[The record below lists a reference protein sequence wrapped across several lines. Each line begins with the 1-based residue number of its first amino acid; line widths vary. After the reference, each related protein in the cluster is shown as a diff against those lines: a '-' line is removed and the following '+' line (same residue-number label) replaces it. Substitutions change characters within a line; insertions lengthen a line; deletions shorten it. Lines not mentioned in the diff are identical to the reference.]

1 MAQTTGAIAESIYK
15 IEVSLNGSSWTDIS
29 GQANT
34 VEPSGG
40 DQQTGKQFTANGN
53 VPIVTNS
60 NKTDAVTVKCN
71 IVYTET
77 AGEGFMLVYAQ
88 YISTSKVIYLRY
100 SPAGGTTG
108 QKRYVCANAANTAI
122 AVPIIMCLP
131 PKVDA
136 ATGDPAMVEFSVL
149 TPQLY
154 QEVVP

>member
-1 MAQTTGAIAESIYK
+1 MAQTTGAIAQSIYK

-40 DQQTGKQFTANGN
+40 DQQTGKQFTASGG
-53 VPIVTNS
+53 VPIITNS
-60 NKTDAVTVKCN
+60 NKVDAITVKVN

-77 AGEGFMLVYAQ
+77 AGEGFAIVWAQ
-88 YISTSKVIYLRY
+88 YIGTDKRIYLRY

-108 QKRYVCANAANTAI
+108 QKRYVCANDANTAI
-122 AVPIIMCLP
+122 LVPIVTCLP

-136 ATGDPAMVEFSVL
+136 GSGDPAMVEFSVI
-149 TPQLY
+149 TPKLF